1 MVKGDFYMK
10 ISEKIYR
17 LRTENNMTQV
27 QFGKIAGAT
36 DKAVSTWE
44 RGEKE
49 PRMKSLQRVC
59 AYFGIDIN
67 QFADTETDIYKPT
80 PISESGLISPERQ
93 ALLDAIK
100 DMDEDT
106 VRAVLDVVKSVK
118 KLRGE

>member
-1 MVKGDFYMK
+1 MK

-17 LRTENNMTQV
+17 LRTESNMTQV

-59 AYFGIDIN
+59 AHFGIDIN
-67 QFADTETDIYKPT
+67 QFADAETDIYKPT
-80 PISESGLISPERQ
+80 PVSESGLEDPLDAQLMEFIKQLTPDQKELLLAQIKILKERQ
-93 ALLDAIK
+93 
-100 DMDEDT
+100 
-106 VRAVLDVVKSVK
+106 
-118 KLRGE
+118 